1 MKDDPEELLIFRVA
15 QEFGLSPLE
24 VEGTFTT
31 DLLYRAAAY
40 MVWKAD
46 MEKKA
51 IDEAKRSAR

>member
-1 MKDDPEELLIFRVA
+1 MRDDPEELVIFRVA

-24 VEGTFTT
+24 VEETFTT

-40 MVWKAD
+40 LAWKAD

-51 IDEAKRSAR
+51 MDDAKRRTA